1 MSKTIETQ
9 IEKSYL
15 LVNGLR
21 NNIDALRDKGINE
34 ETLRD
39 MENNL
44 KSLEELNRQCDE
56 MRARLKGKVRETNE
70 VLNSTKQAYFDL
82 KKIIKNNYLQEE
94 WNRYGVMD
102 KR

>member
-9 IEKSYL
+9 IEKSYV
-15 LVNGLR
+15 LVNGFR
-21 NNIDALRDKGINE
+21 KNIDALRDKGINE
-34 ETLRD
+34 ETLSD
-39 MENNL
+39 MEGNL

-56 MRARLKGKVRETNE
+56 MRARLKDKVREVNG
-70 VLNSTKQAYFDL
+70 VLDNAKQTYFEL

-94 WNRYGVMD
+94 WSRYGVMD

>member
-21 NNIDALRDKGINE
+21 NNIDDLRDKGVNE

-56 MRARLKGKVRETNE
+56 MRARLKDKVRETNG
-70 VLNSTKQAYFDL
+70 VLDSTKQAYFDL

>member
-9 IEKSYL
+9 IEKSYV
-15 LVNGLR
+15 LVKGLR
-21 NNIDALRDKGINE
+21 NNIEALRDKGIDDEVLNG
-34 ETLRD
+34 

-44 KSLEELNRQCDE
+44 RSLEDLNRQCDE
-56 MRARLKGKVRETNE
+56 IRARLKEKVKE
-70 VLNSTKQAYFDL
+70 VNSVLDDAKRTYFDL

-94 WNRYGVMD
+94 WAGYGVMD